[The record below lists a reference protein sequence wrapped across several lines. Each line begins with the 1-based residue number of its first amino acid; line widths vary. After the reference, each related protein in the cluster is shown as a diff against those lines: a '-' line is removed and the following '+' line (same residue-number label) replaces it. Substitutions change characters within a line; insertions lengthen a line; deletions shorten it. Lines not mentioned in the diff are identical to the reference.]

1 MATIFPGRF
10 TAKFDESFV
19 VFIIGMRVNRL
30 LAVQQVDSVAK
41 AMPPMIA
48 ELKKHP
54 EMGLLHVEQMIYWRG
69 VATVQYWRSFDHLHA
84 YAHMR
89 EAESSACMGGVQS
102 EGWRQWVSGHL
113 ARELSGRP
121 RKLRVHL
128 REHAALRF
136 WGCGGACPGDRS
148 AGKRAPAHW
157 QSGMS
162 QLAENLEKLEAAI
175 ADACRRQGEGAT
187 TSS

>member
-10 TAKFDESFV
+10 TAKFDEPFV

-30 LAVQQVDSVAK
+30 LQFSKWIPVAK

-89 EAESSACMGGVQS
+89 EGESSAGMGGVQS
-102 EGWRQWVSGHL
+102 AGWRQRVGGHL
-113 ARELSGRP
+113 ARELPGR
-121 RKLRVHL
+121 
-128 REHAALRF
+128 
-136 WGCGGACPGDRS
+136 
-148 AGKRAPAHW
+148 RA
-157 QSGMS
+157 
-162 QLAENLEKLEAAI
+162 E
-175 ADACRRQGEGAT
+175 T
-187 TSS
+187 TSASTRTCRDSALGRAAEHVPVTGRLESARQRIGKAE